1 MAQKIWHLS
10 QPKICRI
17 CKCGGLENIVNVY
30 IYIYHIIISLY
41 NLGYLGMMVR
51 ILTNQQVEL
60 SNRIMTEFIERQH
73 GFQWLDNNNWM
84 TWESAGIY
92 IYIYKWEWPGMSW
105 ISTSQTSVWIR
116 TPWNDCKT
124 QHKCTIPLP
133 LLMGL
138 DHPHVKH
145 PTPSPIHLA
154 RPTCIHEGCWN
165 ASWGIERRH
174 RCIHSCHCWLRAS
187 ASHHWA
193 HGGAHFRQHRVGMV
207 ARGGWW
213 WRGADGAAL
222 SLATSGPLE
231 AAFTGGHLWQVGL
244 FRDLHDLL

>member
-1 MAQKIWHLS
+1 
-10 QPKICRI
+10 
-17 CKCGGLENIVNVY
+17 
-30 IYIYHIIISLY
+30 
-41 NLGYLGMMVR
+41 
-51 ILTNQQVEL
+51 
-60 SNRIMTEFIERQH
+60 
-73 GFQWLDNNNWM
+73 
-84 TWESAGIY
+84 
-92 IYIYKWEWPGMSW
+92 MSW

-138 DHPHVKH
+138 DHVKH

-193 HGGAHFRQHRVGMV
+193 HGGAHFRHRVGMV
-207 ARGGWW
+207 ARGGWCC
-213 WRGADGAAL
+213 L
-222 SLATSGPLE
+222 EPLVTSGPLE
-231 AAFTGGHLWQVGL
+231 AAFTGGNLWQVGL
-244 FRDLHDLL
+244 FRDLHDLFSGLKIEHAVFDRFCGRNLTMTLRRRRWDHKHTSKIDQSFKKIIVHVFLYLDVRFPPIVGGYSHVCSWQPHLP